1 MYISL
6 WENSRGHPDN
16 VSFMQFSTKIDGFEQ
31 KDSQGFENS
40 YNSYEQYPL
49 EKFFIFT
56 IYRNYTLALR
66 LSAIF
71 FITFQYYKNQ
81 CKQMIY
87 CAEMYSQYMKQYI
100 YLHSM
105 EDNMG
110 HGTIKSSL
118 RSNILVFTTSIVS
131 ILVKNYTY
139 QIYLQP

>member
-56 IYRNYTLALR
+56 IYQNYTLALSYR
-66 LSAIF
+66 SV
-71 FITFQYYKNQ
+71 
-81 CKQMIY
+81 
-87 CAEMYSQYMKQYI
+87 
-100 YLHSM
+100 
-105 EDNMG
+105 
-110 HGTIKSSL
+110 L
-118 RSNILVFTTSIVS
+118 RVTVS
-131 ILVKNYTY
+131 ISKRPGCLLIHLNIIIQHRHQSSTIFKIKPPQSAMLYNAFKAD
-139 QIYLQP
+139 

>member
-56 IYRNYTLALR
+56 ILPKLYFGFNW
-66 LSAIF
+66 
-71 FITFQYYKNQ
+71 
-81 CKQMIY
+81 IY
-87 CAEMYSQYMKQYI
+87 
-100 YLHSM
+100 
-105 EDNMG
+105 
-110 HGTIKSSL
+110 
-118 RSNILVFTTSIVS
+118 ILNLINFYF
-131 ILVKNYTY
+131 N
-139 QIYLQP
+139 